1 VGREGD
7 LDIACCR
14 VCGHQWQHD
23 LSHTDHDDF
32 HRQGLQS
39 SYLEIES
46 TGAEHARRAK
56 LDTLRRVDFVKE
68 RAERDSKLLDWGGE
82 LASL

>member
-1 VGREGD
+1 MGRAGD

-14 VCGHQWQHD
+14 VCDHQWQYD
-23 LSHTDHDDF
+23 FCHTDHDDV

-39 SYLEIES
+39 SHLEIES
-46 TGAEHARRAK
+46 IGAEHARRAK
-56 LDTLRRVDFVKE
+56 LDTLRRVGFMKE
-68 RAERDSKLLDWGGE
+68 RAEHDSKLLDGGQ